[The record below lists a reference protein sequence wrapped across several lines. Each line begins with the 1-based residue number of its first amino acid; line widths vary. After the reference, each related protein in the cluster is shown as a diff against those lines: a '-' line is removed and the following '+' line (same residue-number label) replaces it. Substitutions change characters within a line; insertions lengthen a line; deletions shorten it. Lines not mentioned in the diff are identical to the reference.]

1 MAPSDK
7 GETFSDS
14 IVILNGFG
22 QFMMLYTD
30 FPSAF
35 TITLIYMGSILFI
48 IDPMLYEQEL
58 NAFTIFAKASYM
70 GVGVLS
76 LVIAGTIS

>member
-35 TITLIYMGSILFI
+35 TITLIYMGSILLI
-48 IDPMLYEQEL
+48 IDPMLYE
-58 NAFTIFAKASYM
+58 
-70 GVGVLS
+70 
-76 LVIAGTIS
+76 